1 MKTIKI
7 KSLSLINFKGIK
19 SLNIDFGKETNIHGA
34 NGTGKTSIFDAF
46 TWLLFG
52 KDSTDRT
59 AFELKTLDQ
68 DNNVIPKIDHEVSA
82 VIEVDGEECE
92 LKRIFKEKWVK
103 RRGALESEF
112 GGNETHYFWNDVP
125 LTQRDFSA
133 KISNLV
139 DESVFKLITS
149 PTAFNS
155 LKWQD
160 QRQVLIDISG
170 GVTNEDVAQ
179 GNPEFEDLLSKL
191 TNKSMEEYQK
201 QIAASIRKAKN
212 DIKMIPTRID
222 EVQRNKPEALN
233 FSAVEKELQDKRK
246 QLESIENQISD
257 KVAAQQEVL
266 NKKQAI
272 QKEIHRL
279 ETEIEDEKHKLKL
292 QAKQEYQE
300 QTSAAKEIESKI
312 LENTE
317 KLDKSQKTLDRLN
330 TEITEAQNEM
340 DHFIKE
346 NTYIRERWNKRN
358 AETFQMD
365 EDSCKCPTC
374 KREFESEDIEEKKK
388 ELFANFQKSKIQDLE
403 ELSARGKKNAGKIKD
418 LEGDIKTLE
427 ERKAKGV
434 DIIEEINDEAKEL
447 IQSLE
452 TARDNSTNIKTE
464 QDIYSELYKGNK
476 LIDSKV
482 NEIAQLKEELQK
494 EQTVNMDEL
503 KAKKAAITQE
513 ISGLNQQLQVKD
525 QIKQADERIANLGK
539 EENQLAQ
546 QIADYE
552 KDQFTIDNFNKAKI
566 DTLENLINNRFQF
579 VNFKLFETQVN
590 GGEVP
595 TCKALINGVPFS
607 DANTASKI
615 NAGVDIINTL
625 CDHYEVSA
633 PIFIDNRESVTELIE
648 TESQIINLVVDPSKK
663 NLEVKSPELS
673 EAI

>member
-82 VIEVDGEECE
+82 VIEVDGEESE

-155 LKWQD
+155 LKWPD

-170 GVTNEDVAQ
+170 GVTNEDVAR
-179 GNPEFEDLLSKL
+179 GNPEFQDLLSKL

-222 EVQRNKPEALN
+222 EVQRNKPEAVN

-246 QLESIENQISD
+246 QLGSIENQISD
-257 KVAAQQEVL
+257 KVAAQQEIL

-292 QAKQEYQE
+292 QAKSEYQK
-300 QTSAAKEIESKI
+300 QTSVSDDIQGKINTKNEDLIKAKRTLQSITDRIE
-312 LENTE
+312 EA
-317 KLDKSQKTLDRLN
+317 DRDINELN
-330 TEITEAQNEM
+330 KKN
-340 DHFIKE
+340 DS
-346 NTYIRERWNKRN
+346 IRQEWNKRN
-358 AETFQMD
+358 SEEFKMD

-374 KREFESEDIEEKKK
+374 NREFEADDIEAKKK
-388 ELFANFQKSKIQDLE
+388 ELFANFQ
-403 ELSARGKKNAGKIKD
+403 NAKMKD
-418 LEGDIKTLE
+418 LESLTAKGKRNKEAIQSLEAEKKTLE
-427 ERKAKGV
+427 ERREKGSTFV
-434 DIIEEINDEAKEL
+434 ENFIADITEL
-447 IQSLE
+447 NQDLE

-464 QDIYSELYKGNK
+464 GQLSDDLIKDSQVIAGKISELNK
-476 LIDSKV
+476 LDK
-482 NEIAQLKEELQK
+482 ELQK
-494 EQTVNMDEL
+494 EQTVNMEEL
-503 KAKKAAITQE
+503 KAKKDGITQE
-513 ISGLNQQLQVKD
+513 ISRLNQQLQVKD
-525 QIKQADERIANLGK
+525 QIEQADDRMANLGK

-625 CDHYEVSA
+625 CDHYKVSA

-663 NLEVKSPELS
+663 NLEVKSPELT